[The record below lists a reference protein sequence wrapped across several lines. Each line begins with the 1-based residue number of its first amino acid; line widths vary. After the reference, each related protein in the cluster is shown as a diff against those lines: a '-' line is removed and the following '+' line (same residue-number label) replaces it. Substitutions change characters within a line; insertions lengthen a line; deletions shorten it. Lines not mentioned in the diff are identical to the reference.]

1 MNEALEIFYYTLG
14 KFWQFIFG
22 AYIFEGVSIGMIFV
36 VCTIFTILMYYAMA
50 VPKIKVG
57 GTPKHEG
64 DTYYGRSN
72 EKGDIF
78 MYKRNR

>member
-36 VCTIFTILMYYAMA
+36 VCTIFTILMSYAIA
-50 VPKIKVG
+50 IPKIRVG
-57 GTPKHEG
+57 GARHEKVKN
-64 DTYYGRSN
+64 DSTNSN
-72 EKGDIF
+72 DSSNT
-78 MYKRNR
+78 RN